1 MDLLAVGQPDD
12 RTLLCSGNQPVVLLH
27 EPVHL
32 GGDGVFQRLSLSGDF
47 VAAAAAASAHYAAPP
62 VKSWATAQD
71 SQIRPTKTA
80 FTAKN
85 LLLLLR
91 AVLAL

>member
-1 MDLLAVGQPDD
+1 MAVGQPDNT
-12 RTLLCSGNQPVVLLH
+12 TLLCSGNQPVVLVH

-32 GGDGVFQRLSLSGDF
+32 GGDDLFQRLSLSSDF
-47 VAAAAAASAHYAAPP
+47 VAAAAEASAHYAAPP
-62 VKSWATAQD
+62 VNSWATAQD
-71 SQIRPTKTA
+71 SQIKPTKTA

-85 LLLLLR
+85 LLLLR